1 MKLDND
7 TNREFNQN
15 RRCQACALPIC
26 DDIIYSCMECDDFIL
41 HQTCAHIPRKKQHAI
56 HPHPISLQVDS
67 QEWCRACG
75 RQSTGFMYVCHSLGC
90 KFILDK
96 YSSVSCLN
104 CGECDF
110 ALCFS
115 CATLPNKLRYKHDE
129 HFLILSYNK
138 DASGHFWCE
147 ICEKEEN
154 IKSKGI
160 YMCSDCNVTL
170 HSRVVNFDGTNFSI
184 LPNNHFTRRILTRC
198 HNRCQQKIAFKKS
211 EREIL
216 CSLHCAVRTKA
227 HSKYSCSRWRPRGPG
242 DRGAVAK
249 ITVSTH
255 YKERGM
261 DMKEDTSK
269 TLEKATPIL
278 RPCFHRPL
286 DLFFEQSDR
295 NTRSHIVAYI
305 IYLLLIKLL
314 ITIKFLV

>member
-1 MKLDND
+1 MEDILVLRVAATVFILYVQTHKDVWDGKELEGTPEDVYYVQSFKAISDGVIEHFSHQNHYMKLDND

-90 KFILDK
+90 KFILDVCCAYVSEPFEYQCHPHSLFLTSRLSQTCSICQK

-160 YMCSDCNVTL
+160 YMCSDCNVTPYSML
-170 HSRVVNFDGTNFSI
+170 TWRV
-184 LPNNHFTRRILTRC
+184 
-198 HNRCQQKIAFKKS
+198 
-211 EREIL
+211 
-216 CSLHCAVRTKA
+216 
-227 HSKYSCSRWRPRGPG
+227 
-242 DRGAVAK
+242 
-249 ITVSTH
+249 
-255 YKERGM
+255 
-261 DMKEDTSK
+261 
-269 TLEKATPIL
+269 
-278 RPCFHRPL
+278 
-286 DLFFEQSDR
+286 
-295 NTRSHIVAYI
+295 
-305 IYLLLIKLL
+305 
-314 ITIKFLV
+314 